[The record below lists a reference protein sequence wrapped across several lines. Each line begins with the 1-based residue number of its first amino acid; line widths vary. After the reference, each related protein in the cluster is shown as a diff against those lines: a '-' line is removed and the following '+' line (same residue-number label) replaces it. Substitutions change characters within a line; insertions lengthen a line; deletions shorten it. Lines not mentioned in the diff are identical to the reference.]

1 LTVSLANTKSR
12 DDAGVAASGE
22 GVRLTI
28 TGVDVKGLMFRHS
41 ATVLMLEG
49 RDCVFRSKSQPELNG
64 SVLLEFEFPE
74 IDPKRR
80 LSQGLVKSSHADV
93 DGDFYEV
100 AVELEVAQ
108 PVKVARNRN
117 EPKPA
122 VKQSAPPTIHV
133 SGVEG
138 KGDPVIATS
147 DSRLPPNSIST
158 AQALPRPSQETS
170 APTKFESRELLPK
183 TQLAED
189 PAAAREAL
197 KSAVASEMKQQIQV
211 MRSWISS
218 ELEKVVPA
226 IVSSSM
232 EKMIRESVE
241 KQISADRQA
250 IIQAVHSDVAREVGG
265 RIAESDDLRS
275 AVESMA
281 QKVFEQQ
288 TELSRS
294 AGAKVEQELG
304 SRTGS
309 ILRSFEDSVAEM
321 EARLTV
327 ARIDMEAV
335 LAKTQ
340 TLKQEIEERMSP
352 LQETLEQ
359 LRHAETSGI
368 EKFQRQTAAQMDLGG
383 AQFENQL
390 SRISGEKAAQFAT
403 EMEAVLTRT
412 QSLKREIE
420 DGMRPLQETL
430 EQLNLAERTGIERF
444 QSQAAAQ
451 MSMGGTQF
459 EQQIARISG
468 ERATHFAMEMEEHLA
483 PHRQRADESMEKLG
497 AVLQLLQGTA
507 RVQQER
513 LTEHSQAAAANFE
526 KEIRALL
533 LRLAGG
539 A

>member
-22 GVRLTI
+22 SAHLTI

-64 SVLLEFEFPE
+64 SVLLEFEFSG

-108 PVKVARNRN
+108 PVKVARDRI
-117 EPKPA
+117 ESKPA
-122 VKQSAPPTIHV
+122 LKQSAPPPIHV

-138 KGDPVIATS
+138 KGGPVIATS
-147 DSRLPPNSIST
+147 DSRLPPNAISSP
-158 AQALPRPSQETS
+158 QALPRPSLETS
-170 APTKFESRELLPK
+170 APAKLESRELLPK

-189 PAAAREAL
+189 PTAAREAL

-211 MRSWISS
+211 MRSWISG

-232 EKMIRESVE
+232 EKMIREAVE

-250 IIQAVHSDVAREVGG
+250 LIHAVKSDVGRQVGDH
-265 RIAESDDLRS
+265 IAESSDLRT

-294 AGAKVEQELG
+294 AGAKIEQELG
-304 SRTGS
+304 SRASS
-309 ILRSFEDSVAEM
+309 ILRSFEDSTAEM

-340 TLKQEIEERMSP
+340 TSKQEIEERMSP
-352 LQETLEQ
+352 LQEILEQ
-359 LRHAETSGI
+359 LSQAETDGIERFQRHAV
-368 EKFQRQTAAQMDLGG
+368 AQMDLGA

-390 SRISGEKAAQFAT
+390 TRISEERAVQFAT
-403 EMEAVLTRT
+403 EMEVVLTKT
-412 QSLKREIE
+412 QSLKQEIE
-420 DGMRPLQETL
+420 ERIRPLQETL
-430 EQLNLAERTGIERF
+430 EQLNHAERAGIERF

-451 MSMGGTQF
+451 LSMGGAQF
-459 EQQIARISG
+459 EKQIARISG
-468 ERATHFAMEMEEHLA
+468 ERATHFAMEMEGQLA
-483 PHRQRADESMEKLG
+483 PHRQRADETMEKLG
-497 AVLQLLQGTA
+497 AVLQLIQGTA

-513 LTEHSQAAAANFE
+513 LTEHSRVTAANFE